1 MKKKYADHSKVKDIL
16 EKEYKKIDL
25 KDDEYFAAASL
36 TDIKKVEKQWRIPRK
51 NGERDTILDIGYK
64 WLTLYPKDEK
74 FVIIAMY
81 NPKLEL
87 VEFYF
92 DIAKKIKYKAKIPSY
107 EDLYLDITMTA
118 NNEVEFVDEDEL
130 EEAYK
135 LADVKQKD
143 YEIAKK
149 AADKIVSKFHR
160 TEEFEKLKEISEK
173 YLEKLIN
180 LRVE

>member
-16 EKEYKKIDL
+16 EKDYKKIDL
-25 KDDEYFAAASL
+25 KDDEYFAAVSL

-64 WLTLYPKDEK
+64 WLTLYPKDEN

-81 NPKLEL
+81 STKLEFI
-87 VEFYF
+87 EFYF
-92 DIAKKIKYKAKIPSY
+92 DIAKKIRYKAKIPYY
-107 EDLYLDITMTA
+107 EDLYLDIVITK
-118 NNEVEFVDEDEL
+118 NNEIEFLDEDEL

-143 YEIAKK
+143 YENAKK
-149 AADKIVSKFHR
+149 AADKIISKFHR
-160 TEEFEKLKEISEK
+160 PEEFEKLKEISLR
-173 YLEKLIN
+173 YLEKLM
-180 LRVE
+180 

>member
-25 KDDEYFAAASL
+25 KNDEYFAAVSL
-36 TDIKKVEKQWRIPRK
+36 VDIKKVEKQWRIPRK
-51 NGERDTILDIGYK
+51 NGDIDTILDVGYK
-64 WLTLYPKDEK
+64 WITLYPKDEN

-81 NPKLEL
+81 NAKLEL
-87 VEFYF
+87 IEFYF
-92 DIAKKIKYKAKIPSY
+92 DIARKIKYKAKIPCY

-143 YEIAKK
+143 YENAKK
-149 AADKIVSKFHR
+149 AADRIVSKFHR
-160 TEEFEKLKEISEK
+160 TEEFEKLKEISTK
-173 YLEKLIN
+173 YLETLIN
-180 LRVE
+180 LQA